1 MIIAI
6 PQFYEKDTKI
16 FVWNCALHSASDV
29 VFDCF
34 AHAHI
39 EGGWEGRRD
48 CQVERA
54 MLLSQCLLWRDGEE
68 DDNPYFIFQMKQR
81 DPHFFR
87 DQTTCSGHRFGIY
100 MATSHEEY
108 NKHAGKRKYY
118 TVRCFIVISMVA
130 IAVILVSLMVYD
142 MAIQYNASPPKEREV
157 ELEEVNPH
165 LRGGRVEN
173 HLVKTT
179 LSSPDRDSNLDLPVL
194 GGRAQHDSRVDGDD
208 EESSEYSSLENK
220 TIDESKST
228 NIGQPWKL
236 RKPFNEDINIEPR
249 ENQMVCPRNFAGLV
263 ADAAGSPEPYT
274 LRAKV
279 PHMPVI
285 TRVVVSGE
293 APMSAIVV
301 FNKEIAVTKIEQLCN
316 QWVTCVELGTSSG
329 RHPIEP
335 YLDQLE
341 IICRTYAGV
350 PLIITADAN
359 AKSPMWHSHRVIGR
373 DRRGCA
379 LEEFIYGHGLEVANQ
394 PNNPPTYQGRAG
406 ASSNID
412 VTLCN
417 AESMDM
423 VEGWRVVDNVT
434 VSDHNLIVFEFAA
447 GRLVDGN
454 GEGNRRR
461 YNMSK
466 ANWEKLRA
474 ELILPSPVAQGDN
487 VNMKAKQLTWALQ
500 DAMRKS
506 IPVVKGDTKVGNK
519 PWNDRLQSLRA
530 RARRTRR
537 RYQRCR
543 DPAGR
548 VVLLN
553 IYRERKREFEDGL
566 YQEKRKSWEK
576 YVQEELQRGPWGVP
590 FKIASGKLRPPAMI
604 TTLSK
609 DDGSTTTSWEE
620 SAVLLMETLLPD
632 DDVTEDTEEHQ
643 RLRERMENDEY
654 RRFYL
659 PMRIIRTYHQM
670 ILLSIVSYGACIWA
684 HRLTNVLPAKAIQG
698 LQRNILLRLTGAYRT
713 VATDALSVALGVWPL
728 DLLIKKK
735 AVAYWLKK
743 SNLEKVRLLTT
754 PDVTTSG
761 EAEIA
766 LLEEWQRR
774 WERSE
779 TGRRTYQLFP
789 NVVERLENK
798 HLQPSRGLVHFITGK
813 GPYPASLRKLGLIE
827 SGNCQ
832 CGEEGTPEHVV
843 LECVLTLEAR
853 RNYQREIQGRLVGE
867 ILRDPIYWKFL
878 DQIALE
884 ASDRAKTAYIDR
896 LKEAQGRIRWDV
908 DTDNDEEDDSDME
921 GETDTDTSAVSAGS
935 E

>member
-1 MIIAI
+1 MRSV
-6 PQFYEKDTKI
+6 T
-16 FVWNCALHSASDV
+16 VLHEVRKLAEEMGLDV
-29 VFDCF
+29 VC
-34 AHAHI
+34 
-39 EGGWEGRRD
+39 
-48 CQVERA
+48 
-54 MLLSQCLLWRDGEE
+54 
-68 DDNPYFIFQMKQR
+68 
-81 DPHFFR
+81 
-87 DQTTCSGHRFGIY
+87 
-100 MATSHEEY
+100 
-108 NKHAGKRKYY
+108 
-118 TVRCFIVISMVA
+118 
-130 IAVILVSLMVYD
+130 
-142 MAIQYNASPPKEREV
+142 IQ
-157 ELEEVNPH
+157 
-165 LRGGRVEN
+165 
-173 HLVKTT
+173 
-179 LSSPDRDSNLDLPVL
+179 
-194 GGRAQHDSRVDGDD
+194 
-208 EESSEYSSLENK
+208 
-220 TIDESKST
+220 
-228 NIGQPWKL
+228 
-236 RKPFNEDINIEPR
+236 
-249 ENQMVCPRNFAGLV
+249 
-263 ADAAGSPEPYT
+263 EPYT
-274 LRAKV
+274 LRGKV

-329 RHPIEP
+329 RCIVANLYFQFRHPIEP

-423 VEGWRVVDNVT
+423 VEGWRVVDNVM

-530 RARRTRR
+530 RARRTRK

-654 RRFYL
+654 VNEEEVE
-659 PMRIIRTYHQM
+659 P
-670 ILLSIVSYGACIWA
+670 VSRAEVI
-684 HRLTNVLPAKAIQG
+684 
-698 LQRNILLRLTGAYRT
+698 RNI
-713 VATDALSVALGVWPL
+713 ALMG
-728 DLLIKKK
+728 KKK
-735 AVAYWLKK
+735 APGPDGIKVEV
-743 SNLEKVRLLTT
+743 LEKTADLIAPFLAGLL
-754 PDVTTSG
+754 
-761 EAEIA
+761 
-766 LLEEWQRR
+766 
-774 WERSE
+774 
-779 TGRRTYQLFP
+779 
-789 NVVERLENK
+789 N
-798 HLQPSRGLVHFITGK
+798 
-813 GPYPASLRKLGLIE
+813 
-827 SGNCQ
+827 
-832 CGEEGTPEHVV
+832 
-843 LECVLTLEAR
+843 ECL
-853 RNYQREIQGRLVGE
+853 
-867 ILRDPIYWKFL
+867 
-878 DQIALE
+878 
-884 ASDRAKTAYIDR
+884 
-896 LKEAQGRIRWDV
+896 AQGRIPNIWKQSEVIVLSKGEDKNPLIPKSYRTICLNEQVVVLVYKTKISGQKVRCANHMTPSSNRSWHYIRQQMVGALTVWLDFSLQPFDFDPNEKNKHKFMVQTMIAPDGEINLDSLWKDV
-908 DTDNDEEDDSDME
+908 NPENLMDSKLKCVFELPVDPSASTQENNVDASPAIHEEKAKRVGDGPKSSPKLNSVE
-921 GETDTDTSAVSAGS
+921 GELMKAAAEVKHLREEESQLRQENLQLKEELLRIRRSNPTIDSSASLSSLSAAGQVAPEQS
-935 E
+935 LPYIYLVLALVIGMFGIVLGKFIL